1 MPASYPFRDLAAMA
15 HDATKP
21 MIKRA
26 RAVWWSAVLGL
37 AGAAAA
43 APGYPASAEQPRAL
57 IPPSPAPAHQ
67 EPSVPIPW
75 QKAVSRGSIR
85 FAADLVPILT
95 KVGCNQGACH
105 GAAAGQ
111 NGFRLSLRG
120 GDPAFDWEQIT
131 RDANGKRID
140 KAHPE
145 KSLVFLK
152 PTGQVPHGGGQ
163 RFNPD
168 APEARVLLHWL
179 KEGAPAPD
187 DQLVVRAVDV
197 TPAERVLAHKGD
209 TLQIRVLARMSDGTT
224 RDVTDLARYSSYD
237 EGVASVSDTG
247 KVTAE
252 RGGES
257 AIMVAYGGFVKV
269 SNGVV
274 PVGPRPISLA
284 RLPRNNWIDD
294 FVYRKLE
301 QLRIEPSGLCTDSE
315 FLRRATLDTTATLP
329 TPEETRAFLRD
340 RDPDKRRKLIDRL
353 LERPEYVDFETLKLC
368 DLLRVNSLFLSEEG
382 ADRYYRWIHDKA
394 QAGVPYDRFVREL
407 LTGRGPNYHSGPA
420 NYYRVSDSP
429 EELAETTSQ
438 TFLGIRLQCAKC
450 HNHPFERWTQN
461 DYYSFAAFFARVG
474 RKGGPEFGEDQVYV
488 RTTGEVTHPKTKK
501 PMAPQYLGSPAP
513 AIPGDEDRRA
523 VLADWLT
530 SRGNRQFARVVVN
543 RIWAELFGR
552 GIVDPIDDFRVSN
565 PPANGPLLET
575 LTAEFVDHGYDVKHI
590 TRLILNS
597 RAYQLSSIVTPTNT
611 RDERHFA
618 RALPR
623 RLTAE
628 EAMDAIAQVT
638 GKSDR
643 FGIRPMGTRAVQ
655 LRDSRVGSYFLEV
668 FGRPKREILCSCDR
682 DMGPN
687 LSQSLHLI
695 NGSDLNSKLNAPD
708 ARLAT
713 LIKAG
718 ESDLLDIIN
727 ELYLATLSR
736 YPSPV
741 ELHVALSQV
750 RDKKEKRQ
758 AAFEDILWA
767 LVNTEEFLYN
777 H

>member
-1 MPASYPFRDLAAMA
+1 VARGPIHF
-15 HDATKP
+15 ATD
-21 MIKRA
+21 
-26 RAVWWSAVLGL
+26 V
-37 AGAAAA
+37 
-43 APGYPASAEQPRAL
+43 APL
-57 IPPSPAPAHQ
+57 
-67 EPSVPIPW
+67 
-75 QKAVSRGSIR
+75 
-85 FAADLVPILT
+85 LT
-95 KVGCNQGACH
+95 RMGCDQGACH

-111 NGFRLSLRG
+111 NGFRLALRG
-120 GDPAFDWEQIT
+120 GDPAFDWEQIVK
-131 RDANGKRID
+131 DADGKRID

-152 PTGQVPHGGGQ
+152 PTAQVSHGGGQ
-163 RFNPD
+163 RFPVD
-168 APEARVLLHWL
+168 SPEAQVLLRWL
-179 KEGAPAPD
+179 KEGAQAPD
-187 DQLVVRAVDV
+187 DQLTVRQLEVS
-197 TPAERVLAHKGD
+197 PAERVLARMGD
-209 TLQIRVLARMSDGTT
+209 ALQIRVLARMSDGST

-237 EGVASVSDTG
+237 EGVASVTDTG

-252 RGGES
+252 RSGES

-269 SNGVV
+269 SNVVV
-274 PVGPRPISLA
+274 PVGPQPISLSS
-284 RLPRNNWIDD
+284 LPQNDWIDGLVD
-294 FVYRKLE
+294 WKLE
-301 QLRIEPSGLCTDSE
+301 QLRIQPSDLCTDSE
-315 FLRRATLDTTATLP
+315 FIRRVSLDTTATLP
-329 TPEETRAFLRD
+329 TPEETQSFLRD
-340 RDPDKRRKLIDRL
+340 RDLDKRRNLIDRL
-353 LERPEYVDFETLKLC
+353 LQRPEYIDFETLKLS
-368 DLLRVNSLFLSEEG
+368 DLLRVNSLFLSDEG
-382 ADRYYRWIHDKA
+382 ADRYYRWIHDEV
-394 QAGVPYDRFVREL
+394 QAGVPYNQFVREL

-420 NYYRVSDSP
+420 NYYRVSDTP

-474 RKGGPEFGEDQVYV
+474 RKGGPEFGEEQVYV
-488 RTTGEVTHPKTKK
+488 RTAGEVTNPKTKK
-501 PMAPQYLGSPAP
+501 PVAPQCLGGPAP
-513 AIPGDEDRRA
+513 TIPNDEDRRA
-523 VLADWLT
+523 ALADWLT

-565 PPANGPLLET
+565 PPANQPLLEA
-575 LTAEFVDHGYDVKHI
+575 LTTSFMDHGYDVRQI

-597 RAYQLSSIVTPTNT
+597 RTYQLSSVANATNA

-628 EAMDAIAQVT
+628 QAMDGIAQVT

-643 FGIRPMGTRAVQ
+643 FGIRPAGTRALQ
-655 LRDSRVGSYFLEV
+655 LRDSREGSYFLEV

-682 DMGPN
+682 DAGPN

-695 NGSDLNSKLNAPD
+695 NGSDLNSKLEAPD
-708 ARLAT
+708 GRVAK

-718 ESDLLDIIN
+718 ASDLDILN
-727 ELYLATLSR
+727 TMYLATLSR
-736 YPSPV
+736 YPSPA
-741 ELHVALSQV
+741 ELHVALQRV

-758 AAFEDILWA
+758 AADEDLLWA
-767 LVNTEEFLYN
+767 LANTEEFLYN